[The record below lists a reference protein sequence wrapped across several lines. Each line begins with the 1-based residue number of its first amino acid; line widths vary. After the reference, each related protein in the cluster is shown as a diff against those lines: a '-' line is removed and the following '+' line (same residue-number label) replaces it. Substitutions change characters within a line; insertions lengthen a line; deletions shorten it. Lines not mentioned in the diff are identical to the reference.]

1 MKSVVP
7 QSIYCLLALFILAA
21 AVAPACAGGENCS
34 MPCCRHKAKPLWHH
48 PTDAPSKACCTRPAD
63 ASSDIGSSCRF
74 DQHHLAI
81 SSQERTPARTNS
93 APAAAVF
100 ADATWTA
107 EHDHAWPAPRIAD
120 HPESP
125 KAPLYLRIQ
134 ILLI

>member
-1 MKSVVP
+1 MKSP
-7 QSIYCLLALFILAA
+7 FTQCIHLWLALFILAA

-34 MPCCRHKAKPLWHH
+34 MPCCRHKAKPLAHH
-48 PTDAPSKACCTRPAD
+48 TTDAPSKACCTQPAD

-81 SSQERTPARTNS
+81 SSQERTNS
-93 APAAAVF
+93 AHVAAVF
-100 ADATWTA
+100 AEATWTA
-107 EHDHAWPAPRIAD
+107 EHDHTRLSPRVAG
-120 HPESP
+120 HPEPP